1 MSKYEL
7 MDIDELG
14 DLFSDYHKDVHGFRP
29 RYVDMKDKTALIAA
43 LQRLDEYMDWR
54 KMTPAGRNQLRMDGW
69 VIRDFEKED
78 GWDQDAYDAEQEQI
92 RMSYEQMTLC

>member
-1 MSKYEL
+1 
-7 MDIDELG
+7 
-14 DLFSDYHKDVHGFRP
+14 
-29 RYVDMKDKTALIAA
+29 MKDKTALIAA

-78 GWDQDAYDAEQEQI
+78 GWDQEAFDAEQEQI